1 MTLAPPVPPH
11 VMWHE
16 VECGR
21 YYADLPLWHELAR
34 DTIYGVLDVG
44 AGTGRVALP
53 LARAGHAV
61 TALDLDAALLDVLAE
76 RAHADALDVATL
88 VADAESFA
96 LDEQV
101 GLVIVPMQT
110 LQLLGDRAAFFA
122 AVRRALRPGGR
133 LAAAIASGL
142 ESFDGAE
149 NFPPPDYGEVEGW
162 AFISQPIAIR
172 ADPDAYTIVRIREMV
187 APDGLRTT
195 SPDTITLAAVSPA
208 QLAEEA
214 AAHGLE
220 AEELRHVPE
229 TDEHVGSEVVVFRG

>member
-21 YYADLPLWHELAR
+21 YHADLGLWDELAR
-34 DTIYGVLDVG
+34 DTADGVLDVG
-44 AGTGRVALP
+44 AGTGRVAIP

-61 TALDLDAALLDVLAE
+61 TALDIDAALLDVLGE
-76 RAHADALDVATL
+76 RAHEESLDVPTV
-88 VADAESFA
+88 VADAEAFSLA
-96 LDEQV
+96 GQV

-110 LQLLGDRAAFFA
+110 LQLLGDRAGFFA
-122 AVRRALRPGGR
+122 AVRRALVPGGR
-133 LAAAIASGL
+133 LAAAIATGL
-142 ESFDGAE
+142 EGFDDAE
-149 NFPPPDYGEVEGW
+149 HFPPPDYGEIEGW

-172 ADPDAYTIVRIREMV
+172 VDPGAYTIVRVREMV
-187 APDGLRTT
+187 APDGLRTCT
-195 SPDTITLAAVSPA
+195 PDTITLAAVTPA
-208 QLAEEA
+208 ELADEA

>member
-1 MTLAPPVPPH
+1 MTTTPVPAH

-21 YYADLPLWHELAR
+21 YEADLPLWHELAR
-34 DTIYGVLDVG
+34 ATVDGVLDVG

-61 TALDLDAALLDVLAE
+61 TALDVDGELLEVLSE
-76 RAHADALDVATL
+76 RAQALELPTLAADAQD
-88 VADAESFA
+88 FA
-96 LDEQV
+96 LEAPV

-110 LQLLGDRAAFFA
+110 LQLLADRDAFFA
-122 AVRRALRPGGR
+122 CARRALLPGGR

-142 ESFDGAE
+142 QAFDD
-149 NFPPPDYGEVEGW
+149 PDQLPLPDVGRVEGW
-162 AFISQPIAIR
+162 TFVSQPVAIR
-172 ADPDAYTIVRIREMV
+172 VAPEEYRIERVREIV
-187 APDGLRTT
+187 APDGRRER
-195 SPDTITLAAVSPA
+195 SDDVIRLAKVTPA

-220 AEELRHVPE
+220 AEELRRIPE
-229 TDEHVGSEVVVFRG
+229 TDEHVGAEVVVFRG